1 MLQRIVDPMSPNMTA
16 TKLPLVKDVKTGTR
30 RSSGNTNTYAAYSVS
45 MDCLSFEIFT
55 INGHLVEVTIQ
66 TLLVLERYARAF
78 APYHTVHR
86 SAAGDQKC
94 KRAAGKDFE
103 KDPIELPA

>member
-1 MLQRIVDPMSPNMTA
+1 
-16 TKLPLVKDVKTGTR
+16 
-30 RSSGNTNTYAAYSVS
+30 

-86 SAAGDQKC
+86 SGAGDQKC
-94 KRAAGKDFE
+94 KRAADKDFE